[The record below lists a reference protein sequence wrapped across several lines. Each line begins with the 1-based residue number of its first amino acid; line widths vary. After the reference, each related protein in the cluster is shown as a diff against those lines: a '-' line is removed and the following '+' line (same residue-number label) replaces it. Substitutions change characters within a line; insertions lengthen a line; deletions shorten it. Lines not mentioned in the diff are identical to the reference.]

1 MLYLIHGDEGREVG
15 ACRDGSAVK
24 ASLTNK
30 KAMTPELTDSASP
43 ACQFALRILSPK
55 LVPNHLLTESS
66 SPPFLPPSL
75 CLA

>member
-43 ACQFALRILSPK
+43 ACQFA
-55 LVPNHLLTESS
+55 
-66 SPPFLPPSL
+66 
-75 CLA
+75 